1 VLRAVSEKYDIKLS
15 DDIEKMMKG
24 ISNGFGTG
32 HICAA
37 LISSIMAIGL
47 TCPPQ
52 EVISARMEL
61 LDKFY
66 DEYGTLSCTELKAL
80 DDCKNI
86 ISQCAGTLDEIISS
100 RRVEEIQENT

>member
-1 VLRAVSEKYDIKLS
+1 MLRAVSENYDIKLP

-37 LISSIMAIGL
+37 LVSSIMAIGL
-47 TCPPQ
+47 TCPER

-61 LDKFY
+61 LDKFH
-66 DEYGTLSCTELKAL
+66 DKYGTLSCSELKTKGE
-80 DDCKNI
+80 CKDI
-86 ISQCAGTLDEIISS
+86 IAECAGILDEVIMS
-100 RRVEEIQENT
+100 RRG

>member
-1 VLRAVSEKYDIKLS
+1 MLRAVSEKYDIKLP

-37 LISSIMAIGL
+37 LASSVMAIGL
-47 TCPPQ
+47 ACPER

-61 LDKFY
+61 LDKFH
-66 DEYGTLSCTELKAL
+66 DKFGTLSCSSLKASN
-80 DDCKNI
+80 DCKDVI
-86 ISQCAGTLDEIISS
+86 AECAGILDEVIDS
-100 RRVEEIQENT
+100 RRE